1 MRVYEV
7 SWEEAEKRNRRQAL
21 VKGRTERD
29 ALRKAKEYA
38 EGEEGLDPETA
49 VLAEVVSKTV
59 EGQDIEIRKITWDW
73 IRAYCSI
80 ANTTRRGYYL
90 TWDSVATEELV
101 DYLESHRDD
110 PYEVDVVNE
119 IFKRAFFL
127 DAGFHHENID
137 AYRKVVGIDDPGY
150 DRGLVE
156 KPLQEAIG
164 LCRREGWFDSQLKG
178 GMLDDL
184 RKKRAKMP
192 VIGEAVI

>member
-7 SWEEAEKRNRRQAL
+7 SWEEAEKRNRRHAL

-29 ALRKAKEYA
+29 ARRKADEYA
-38 EGEEGLDPETA
+38 AQEEGLAPESA
-49 VLAEVVSKTV
+49 VLAEVVTKEV
-59 EGQDIEIRKITWDW
+59 EGVEIEIRKITADW
-73 IRAYCSI
+73 IRAFCSI

-101 DYLESHRDD
+101 DYLETNLND
-110 PYEVDVVNE
+110 PYEADVVNE

-127 DAGFHHENID
+127 DEGFHHENID
-137 AYRKVVGIDDPGY
+137 AYKKVIGDDSPGFS
-150 DRGLVE
+150 RELVA
-156 KPLQEAIG
+156 KPLQEAIE
-164 LCRREGWFDSQLKG
+164 LLRNEGWFDSQLKG

-184 RKKRAKMP
+184 HKKRSKMP